1 MLPVP
6 ASLSSAAR
14 LPETYNPLDGMVAD
28 SRDHQEEGGMNGL
41 FQREKF
47 TGFGPHALSV
57 GEDAPLFLARARRGG
72 RLRHAVRRDGPR
84 LPGVYGMID
93 AAGELIYVGK
103 AKSLR
108 SRLMGYFRPS
118 RDEKAGKIIRE
129 SRSLAW
135 ELAANEFAALL
146 RELEL
151 IRRWQPRF
159 NVAGQPRRHR
169 RYYICIGRRPA
180 PYAFVAARAPST
192 ALAAFGPVPGM
203 HRAREAVRRL
213 NDWFRLRDC
222 PQKQTMVF
230 AGQAELFP
238 LVRTPG
244 CIRHD
249 IGHCLAPCAAA
260 CTRQDYAFHVEAA
273 LDFLHGK
280 DQSPLE
286 ILEREMNAACAAL
299 QFERAAI
306 LRDRLDAL
314 GWLAK
319 HLERLRQ
326 AVRHSFVYPV
336 AGANGGETWYLI
348 RHGLV
353 RAAVPAPLDEQGREW
368 ARRRLEDVYR
378 GGPNT
383 TDLPGPDEIDGVL
396 LVAGW
401 FRRHKE
407 EQARGMEVAEALAR
421 VGSNEQQLKQSRK
434 E

>member
-1 MLPVP
+1 
-6 ASLSSAAR
+6 
-14 LPETYNPLDGMVAD
+14 
-28 SRDHQEEGGMNGL
+28 MNGL

-47 TGFGPHALSV
+47 TSFGTNVLAAA
-57 GEDAPLFLARARRGG
+57 EDLPPLILARAKRGG
-72 RLRHAVRRDGPR
+72 RLRHAVRRDCPR

-129 SRSLAW
+129 SRALAW
-135 ELAANEFAALL
+135 EVAPSEFAALL

-151 IRRWQPRF
+151 IRRHQPRF

-169 RYYICIGRRPA
+169 RYYVCIGRRPA
-180 PYAFVAARAPST
+180 PYAFVAAKPPST

-203 HRAREAVRRL
+203 YRTREAVRRL

-249 IGHCLAPCAAA
+249 IGNCLAPCAAA
-260 CTRQDYAFHVEAA
+260 CTRHDYAFHVEAA

-280 DQSPLE
+280 DSSPLE
-286 ILEREMNAACAAL
+286 ILGREMNDASAAL

-306 LRDRLDAL
+306 LRDRLDSL

-336 AGANGGETWYLI
+336 TGPEGRETWYLI

-353 RAAVPAPLDEQGREW
+353 RAAVLAPVDTASRRR
-368 ARRRLEDVYR
+368 ARRRLEEVFDSS
-378 GGPNT
+378 PAAT
-383 TDLPGPDEIDGVL
+383 ALPEADEVDGVL

-401 FRRHKE
+401 FRRNKE
-407 EQARGMEVAEALAR
+407 ERARGIEVEAAR
-421 VGSNEQQLKQSRK
+421 SGCKCTST
-434 E
+434 

>member
-1 MLPVP
+1 
-6 ASLSSAAR
+6 
-14 LPETYNPLDGMVAD
+14 
-28 SRDHQEEGGMNGL
+28 MNGL

-47 TGFGPHALSV
+47 TCFGPHALAAAA
-57 GEDAPLFLARARRGG
+57 DLPPLFLARAKRGG
-72 RLRHAVRRDGPR
+72 RLRHAVRRDCPR

-129 SRSLAW
+129 SRALAW
-135 ELAANEFAALL
+135 EVAPSEFAALL

-151 IRRWQPRF
+151 IRRHQPRF

-169 RYYICIGRRPA
+169 RYYVCIGRRPA
-180 PYAFVAARAPST
+180 PYAFVAAKPPST

-203 HRAREAVRRL
+203 HRTREAVRRL

-222 PQKQTMVF
+222 PQKQTMIF

-260 CTRQDYAFHVEAA
+260 CTQHEYAFHVEAA

-280 DQSPLE
+280 DSSPLE
-286 ILEREMNAACAAL
+286 ILEREMNDASAAL
-299 QFERAAI
+299 QFERAAM
-306 LRDRLDAL
+306 LRDRLDSL

-326 AVRHSFVYPV
+326 AVRHSFVYPL
-336 AGANGGETWYLI
+336 AGTEGGETWYLI

-353 RAAVPAPLDEQGREW
+353 RAAVPAPVDARSRRRARQRLDE
-368 ARRRLEDVYR
+368 VYDSGSR
-378 GGPNT
+378 AI
-383 TDLPGPDEIDGVL
+383 DLPEPDEVDGVL

-401 FRRHKE
+401 FRRNKE
-407 EQARGMEVAEALAR
+407 ERARWIEVETARGGCKCSSA
-421 VGSNEQQLKQSRK
+421 
-434 E
+434 

>member
-1 MLPVP
+1 
-6 ASLSSAAR
+6 
-14 LPETYNPLDGMVAD
+14 
-28 SRDHQEEGGMNGL
+28 MNGL

-47 TGFGPHALSV
+47 TSFGPHALAPTN
-57 GEDAPLFLARARRGG
+57 DAPPLYLAHAKRGG
-72 RLRHAVRRDGPR
+72 RLRHAVRRDAPR

-118 RDEKAGKIIRE
+118 RDEKAGKIVRE
-129 SRSLAW
+129 ARGLVW
-135 ELAANEFAALL
+135 EVAANEFGALL

-159 NVAGQPRRHR
+159 NVQGQPRRHR

-180 PYAFVAARAPST
+180 PYAFVAAKVPST

-203 HRAREAVRRL
+203 YKAREAVRRL

-222 PQKQTMVF
+222 PQKQTMIF
-230 AGQAELFP
+230 AGQGELFP
-238 LVRTPG
+238 LVRAPG
-244 CIRHD
+244 CLRHD

-260 CTRQDYAFHVEAA
+260 CTQHDYAFHVEAA
-273 LDFLHGK
+273 LDFLHGR
-280 DQSPLE
+280 DHSTLE
-286 ILEREMNAACAAL
+286 ILEREMNAASAAL
-299 QFERAAI
+299 QYERAAI
-306 LRDRLDAL
+306 LRDRLDSL

-319 HLERLRQ
+319 HLERLRH

-336 AGANGGETWYLI
+336 TGADGGDTWYLI

-353 RAAVPAPLDEQGREW
+353 RAAVPAPVDDAGRQM
-368 ARRRLEDVYR
+368 ARRCLAEVFHGAPAAVDM
-378 GGPNT
+378 
-383 TDLPGPDEIDGVL
+383 PGTDEIDGVL
-396 LVAGW
+396 LVAAW

-407 EQARGMEVAEALAR
+407 ERASVIDAKEVLAR
-421 VGSNEQQLKQSRK
+421 VRNGSPGG
-434 E
+434 

>member
-1 MLPVP
+1 V
-6 ASLSSAAR
+6 
-14 LPETYNPLDGMVAD
+14 
-28 SRDHQEEGGMNGL
+28 
-41 FQREKF
+41 
-47 TGFGPHALSV
+47 
-57 GEDAPLFLARARRGG
+57 
-72 RLRHAVRRDGPR
+72 
-84 LPGVYGMID
+84 
-93 AAGELIYVGK
+93 LIYVGK

-108 SRLMGYFRPS
+108 TRLMGYFRPS
-118 RDEKAGKIIRE
+118 RDEKASKIVRE
-129 SRSLAW
+129 ARGLAW
-135 ELAANEFAALL
+135 EVAANEFGALL

-159 NVAGQPRRHR
+159 NVLGQPRRHR

-180 PYAFVAARAPST
+180 PYAFAAAKAPST
-192 ALAAFGPVPGM
+192 SLAAFGPVPGM
-203 HRAREAVRRL
+203 YKARDVVRRL

-230 AGQAELFP
+230 AGQGELFP

-244 CIRHD
+244 CLRHD

-273 LDFLHGK
+273 LDFLRGK
-280 DQSPLE
+280 DRSPLE
-286 ILEREMNAACAAL
+286 ILEREMNAASAAL

-306 LRDRLDAL
+306 LRDRLDSL

-336 AGANGGETWYLI
+336 TDANGGEIWYLI

-353 RAAVPAPLDEQGREW
+353 RAAVPAPEDDASRDM
-368 ARRRLEDVYR
+368 ARRCLEEVYEHASASV
-378 GGPNT
+378 
-383 TDLPGPDEIDGVL
+383 DMPGPDEIDGVL
-396 LVAGW
+396 LVAAW

-407 EQARGMEVAEALAR
+407 ERARAIEAKEALAR
-421 VGSNEQQLKQSRK
+421 L
-434 E
+434 